1 MTCRNSEN
9 RPTADSHRRVAV
21 AILTC
26 EGSLRAQANHRC
38 SKEREVGGA
47 EGHPRYPCPDVA
59 CAVQIGSFLP
69 ADAWFATIEIARASR
84 SKSRDR
90 LPRSRI
96 STASIYERIRLTRSP
111 LSGISRM
118 VPIVLLN
125 NEQRALQVIA
135 QSVGDCHVNK
145 LANILEDCRLLQNNR
160 INGYPF
166 RDPWSGPSWTLFV
179 SACNVR
185 TSGMKD
191 MIGCRCVNKASC
203 FSTE

>member
-1 MTCRNSEN
+1 MWRAEIQRIAAEYGFASTS
-9 RPTADSHRRVAV
+9 AV

-84 SKSRDR
+84 SKSRSGYLDHGSPRLRFTSESSSRDR
-90 LPRSRI
+90 RSRE
-96 STASIYERIRLTRSP
+96 SLEWA
-111 LSGISRM
+111 
-118 VPIVLLN
+118 PIVLLN
-125 NEQRALQVIA
+125 NERGIANSNRAICV
-135 QSVGDCHVNK
+135 DCYVNK
-145 LANILEDCRLLQNNR
+145 LAGILEDLLQNNR

-166 RDPWSGPSWTLFV
+166 REILGSKT
-179 SACNVR
+179 VR
-185 TSGMKD
+185 RN
-191 MIGCRCVNKASC
+191 CW
-203 FSTE
+203 